1 MIINLQK
8 ETEVLKVKLV
18 DELFELYR
26 NKLTGDDEDID
37 MLAFAILEEMS
48 RDDILQL
55 IHDLSTQEIYNLVGV
70 YLIESLKEK
79 FAQEEYGQHRP
90 QTNLPRNIH

>member
-1 MIINLQK
+1 MRKL
-8 ETEVLKVKLV
+8 KLV

-37 MLAFAILEEMS
+37 MLAFAVLEEMS
-48 RDDILQL
+48 REDLLQL
-55 IHDLSTQEIYNLVGV
+55 INDLPTQEVYNLIGV
-70 YLIESLKEK
+70 YLIESLREK

-90 QTNLPRNIH
+90 QPSSPRNIH

>member
-1 MIINLQK
+1 M
-8 ETEVLKVKLV
+8 KLV

-26 NKLTGDDEDID
+26 DKLTGDDEDID

-48 RDDILQL
+48 REDILHL
-55 IHDLSTQEIYNLVGV
+55 IHDLTTQELYNVIGV
-70 YLIESLKEK
+70 YLIESLREK

-90 QTNLPRNIH
+90 QPTVTRNIH

>member
-1 MIINLQK
+1 M
-8 ETEVLKVKLV
+8 KLV

-48 RDDILQL
+48 REDILQL
-55 IHDLSTQEIYNLVGV
+55 IHDLSTQELYNLLGV
-70 YLIESLKEK
+70 YLIESLRQK
-79 FAQEEYGQHRP
+79 FAQEEFGQHRP
-90 QTNLPRNIH
+90 QQISSRNIH